1 MKFPPK
7 RSEIKTL
14 VTKNFFNGVLNL
26 MFGEIV
32 IHHSHVNGQIV
43 GYSHNFYNKKLKEN

>member
-1 MKFPPK
+1 
-7 RSEIKTL
+7 
-14 VTKNFFNGVLNL
+14 